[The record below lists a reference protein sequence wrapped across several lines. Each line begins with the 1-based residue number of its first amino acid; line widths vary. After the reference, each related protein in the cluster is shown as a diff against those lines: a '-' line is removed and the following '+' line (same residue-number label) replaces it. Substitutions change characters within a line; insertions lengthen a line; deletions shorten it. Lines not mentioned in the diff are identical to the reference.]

1 MTAGVLDLFIDQG
14 ADYSQEFQLLDA
26 NNDYVSLVGASVTGK
41 INEPYDE
48 GSVVATFTGTLT
60 TPDQGKFSI
69 SLTDTQTS
77 AIPVDTSPGGCA
89 RPLKC
94 YLYDVVVTFASGLKE
109 RVLNGSAYVNPEV
122 L

>member
-1 MTAGVLDLFIDQG
+1 MSAGVLDLYIDQG

-26 NNDYVSLVGASVTGK
+26 NNQYVSLVGATVSGK

-48 GSVVATFTGTLT
+48 GSVVATLTGTIT
-60 TPDQGKFSI
+60 DGDKGKFSI

-77 AIPVDTSPGGCA
+77 AIPVDASPGGCA

-109 RVLNGSAYVNPEV
+109 RVLEGTAYVSPEV